1 MPVKNQEP
9 LHPASGLGA
18 DDTPYSSS
26 ATSVVGLSNADSVA
40 LTRSLI
46 THILVSLMVVLAATI
61 VVPQAFANPAGIR
74 IVTGLGFL
82 IILPAR
88 QLCQKGHPRP
98 AMLVLATTY
107 WLLLGGVAL
116 LAQKPISTALP
127 LFGILPAVAMV
138 AGIRTAGILG
148 GTFGV
153 LVAGVMFGREWQV
166 GLPVYF
172 AGRPGAD
179 VVLMLVALYTLLLP
193 LPILNRALTNSN
205 RRMLDFAQVGADRH
219 WETDTEHRYTAYWG
233 RGLKRTSMQRRLGQT
248 PWQAHPAA
256 KPGVLAGLEE
266 MQRLLS
272 THQPFSNFEYR
283 QVEDDGSIT
292 WLSDS
297 AVPFHDPQGQ
307 FMGYRGCTTDI
318 SWRKQKEVELVQ
330 AREAAESA
338 AQAKSDFLANMSHEI
353 RTPMNA
359 IIGMSHLALKTTLTP
374 QQSDYINRIQSSS
387 QHLLGLVNDILDFS
401 HIESGTLDVECVAF
415 PVSRLLDHVAH
426 HVGDKAANKGL
437 KLALKLADDV
447 PHTLVGDAARLGQ
460 ILISY
465 ASNAVKFTERGQIT
479 VSLSVR
485 ERTETA
491 VTLCGEVTDTG
502 IGIER
507 EQLSKLF
514 QSFHQADASTTRK
527 HGGTGLGLAIAKRLA
542 ELMGGAVGVHST
554 PGQGST
560 FWFTARLG
568 LPQNGLDASKAD
580 EPTASAKAVA
590 EHDVSRTPELLDG
603 AAQPPKPA
611 QGGPIDAQ
619 ELTEVIERLRL
630 LMLDMDA
637 EALDWLGQHRELL
650 KAAFPQE
657 LPQLLEALEGYDFDL
672 AVQRLDDAMKARK
685 GSPA

>member
-1 MPVKNQEP
+1 VKNQEP
-9 LHPASGLGA
+9 THSAVVS
-18 DDTPYSSS
+18 DTEDTAYVSPIS
-26 ATSVVGLSNADSVA
+26 SVVGLSKADSVA

-46 THILVSLMVVLAATI
+46 THIMVSLLVVLGTSLL
-61 VVPQAFANPAGIR
+61 VPQAFANPRGVSL
-74 IVTGLGFL
+74 VTGLGIL
-82 IILPAR
+82 VILPAR
-88 QLCQKGHPRP
+88 HLCQRGHPRP

-107 WLLLGGVAL
+107 WLILCTVAV
-116 LAQKPISTALP
+116 LAQKPVSVALP
-127 LFGILPAVAMV
+127 LLGILPAVAMV
-138 AGIRTAGILG
+138 AGIRTASAYGTSFVALVTFMRFAREG
-148 GTFGV
+148 G
-153 LVAGVMFGREWQV
+153 LN
-166 GLPVYF
+166 LPVYF
-172 AGRPGAD
+172 PIQPTAD
-179 VVLMLVALYTLLLP
+179 FVLMLVALYTLLLP

-219 WETDTEHRYTAYWG
+219 WETDAEHRYTAYWG
-233 RGLKRTSMQRRLGQT
+233 HGLKHESMHRRIGQT
-248 PWQAHPAA
+248 PWEAHPGTE
-256 KPGVLAGLEE
+256 PGVLAGLEE
-266 MQRLLS
+266 MRRLLA

-283 QVEDDGSIT
+283 QVEDNGTVT

-297 AVPFHDPQGQ
+297 AVPFHNPQGQ
-307 FMGYRGCTTDI
+307 FMGFRGCTTDI
-318 SWRKQKEVELVQ
+318 SWRKQKEVELVH

-401 HIESGTLDVECVAF
+401 QIDSGTLDVEHVAF
-415 PVSRLLDHVAH
+415 PVSRLLAHVAH
-426 HVGDKAANKGL
+426 QVGDKAANKGL
-437 KLALKLADDV
+437 DLAFKVADDV
-447 PHTLVGDAARLGQ
+447 PHTLVGAAARLGQ

-491 VTLCGEVTDTG
+491 VTLYGEVSDTG

-507 EQLSKLF
+507 DQLHKLF

-650 KAAFPQE
+650 KVAFPQD
-657 LPQLLEALEGYDFDL
+657 LPQLLVALEGYDFDL
-672 AVQRLDDAMKARK
+672 AVQRLDAAVKARK
-685 GSPA
+685 GASE